1 MTAIDRRAF
10 LRRAGLSA
18 AGLAALGGP
27 LQGVFARGA
36 LASGSPGLAPNN
48 GGYGPIGPV
57 RDLTDGVVRLHL
69 PAGFEY
75 RSFAPT
81 GTLATDGVVTPG
93 RHDGMAAFALGPN
106 RYRLVRNHE
115 VNGPIPAFGQSQK
128 AYDKMAG
135 GGTMTLEVNRH
146 AAKVE
151 SWVSCNGTQMNCAGG
166 ATPWN
171 TWITAE
177 ETVNGPDVGPDFTG
191 ADNKLLEQQH
201 GYLFEVAA
209 AWDPGEHRKPVP
221 IRAAGRFAHEAVDID
236 PETGIL
242 YETEDNFAFPSGFY
256 RYIAPQNPMDVR
268 ELRDGGQLQML
279 KIEGVSNA
287 ALDHGQTP
295 GVTYGVEWVTIDEPD
310 TTFPAGTTND
320 QALVFVG
327 NQGRAKGAAIFSR
340 LEGIF
345 YDSGKV
351 YLVSTQGGDTPAGE
365 PGPSGGFGRGYGQLW
380 VYDAREET
388 ITLLFESPSR
398 LQAGAAR
405 QPLHQPAELLAAVRG
420 RAGRELPAR
429 HHPGRRDLRLRPQR
443 DPSAHGRGVRRRDV
457 LPRRQGPVRQH
468 PGQLRCH
475 VRDLGAVRQRSA
487 VERRQPCSTA
497 KRTWCALIRTFRSPL
512 RIICLAV
519 NRPPLCSS
527 ACAISDCTS
536 ASVMLSRRPYG
547 SGGSPGVLGP
557 KLRYVVVAIQSSV
570 RQRLPAGGYAWQRRF

>member
-1 MTAIDRRAF
+1 MTAIDRRDF
-10 LRRAGLSA
+10 LQRAGLSA
-18 AGLAALGGP
+18 AGLVALSGP

-36 LASGSPGLAPNN
+36 LAVGSTGVAADN

-57 RDLTDGVVRLHL
+57 PDQTDGVVRLHL
-69 PAGFEY
+69 PEGFEY

-81 GTLATDGVVTPG
+81 GTLTSDGIITPG
-93 RHDGMAAFALGPN
+93 RHDGMAAFSLAPN
-106 RYRLVRNHE
+106 RYRLIRNHE
-115 VNGPIPAFGQSQK
+115 VNGPIPAFGEAGK

-135 GGTMTLEVNRH
+135 GGTMTLEVSRH

-166 ATPWN
+166 ATPWG
-171 TWITAE
+171 TWITSE

-191 ADNKLLEQQH
+191 ADNKLLEQRH
-201 GYLFEVAA
+201 GYIFEVAA
-209 AWDPGEHRKPVP
+209 AWGPGEHDKAVP

-242 YETEDNFAFPSGFY
+242 YETEDNFGFPSGFY
-256 RYIAPQNPMDVR
+256 RYIAPQNPIDVH

-279 KIEGVSNA
+279 KVEGVQNA

-295 GVTYGVEWVTIDEPD
+295 GVTYDVEWVTIDQPD

-320 QALVFVG
+320 QAIVFVG
-327 NQGRAKGAAIFSR
+327 DQGRAKGAAIFSR

-398 LQAGAAR
+398 TVLELPDNLCISPKKSSLLCEDGPVENYLRGVTPSGEIFDFALNAIPQRMGEEFAGATFAPDGKVLFVNIQASSGTTFAIWGPWAR
-405 QPLHQPAELLAAVRG
+405 
-420 RAGRELPAR
+420 
-429 HHPGRRDLRLRPQR
+429 
-443 DPSAHGRGVRRRDV
+443 
-457 LPRRQGPVRQH
+457 
-468 PGQLRCH
+468 
-475 VRDLGAVRQRSA
+475 GA
-487 VERRQPCSTA
+487 
-497 KRTWCALIRTFRSPL
+497 L
-512 RIICLAV
+512 
-519 NRPPLCSS
+519 
-527 ACAISDCTS
+527 
-536 ASVMLSRRPYG
+536 
-547 SGGSPGVLGP
+547 
-557 KLRYVVVAIQSSV
+557 
-570 RQRLPAGGYAWQRRF
+570 